1 MGPGERHWKRGSSDA
16 YELVSGQEVSQ
27 RFNELGMRTRNAVND
42 VIAGKDNALIELLP
56 AIVGRQQALIQAI
69 RKDMGISQ

>member
-1 MGPGERHWKRGSSDA
+1 
-16 YELVSGQEVSQ
+16 
-27 RFNELGMRTRNAVND
+27 MRTRNAVND